1 MGIIVPDMGT
11 EVTGD
16 GLGAALFGK
25 GRRTV
30 LGLLL
35 CNSDRSFYLREIAR
49 IANVGVGAV
58 QRELARLAKA
68 GIITRR
74 VEGNQVHFQANRS
87 CPVFDELASLLR
99 KTAGVADVVRDA
111 LAPLAGRISSAF
123 IYGSVAKGSETA
135 DSDVDVMVIGSAEF
149 AEVTEAV
156 AGVQETLSREV
167 NPSVYTPEEFKAKVT
182 KKHHFLT
189 NVLKNQ
195 KLYLIG
201 DRDGLERLAGKRL
214 AD

>member
-1 MGIIVPDMGT
+1 MS
-11 EVTGD
+11 GD

-25 GRRTV
+25 GRRAV

-35 CNSDRSFYLREIAR
+35 CNSDRSFYVREIAR
-49 IANVGVGAV
+49 IASVGVGAV
-58 QRELARLAKA
+58 QRELAGLARA

-74 VEGNQVHFQANRS
+74 VEGNQVHYRANKS
-87 CPVFDELASLLR
+87 CPVFDELASLLK

-123 IYGSVAKGSETA
+123 IYGSMAKGTETA
-135 DSDVDVMVIGSAEF
+135 GSDVDVMVVGSVEF
-149 AEVTEAV
+149 DEVAEAV
-156 AGVQETLSREV
+156 AGIQETLSREV
-167 NPSVYTPEEFKAKVT
+167 NPSVYSPEEFKTKVAR
-182 KKHHFLT
+182 KHHFLT
-189 NVLKNQ
+189 NVLKNP

-201 DRDGLERLAGKRL
+201 DRNGLEGLAGKRL